1 VIKNLINKNAVKY
14 MIFDILILGQ
24 DNFIL
29 KIVEGFGPEL

>member
-24 DNFIL
+24 DNLIL